1 MQRQQFLYLLGLSVL
16 PFRLLAANR
25 QPTPPQ
31 TEGPFYPVVPIPLR
45 SSLIRDEKNLVGE
58 VMQLDG
64 RILDRQNN
72 PLAGAKI
79 EIWQCDG
86 NGRYAHPAQDGYQR
100 FDPGFEGFGAQRTNH
115 RGEYHFTTLYPVPYP
130 GRPPHIHVKIWQGNQ
145 ERLTTQ
151 LYLQGNTGGVWF
163 RSRREPLQIDPRP
176 EMDGW
181 AKARFTFVV

>member
-31 TEGPFYPVVPIPLR
+31 TEGPFYPVVSIPLR

-130 GRPPHIHVKIWQGNQ
+130 GRPAPHPRQDMAGQPGAVDDTA
-145 ERLTTQ
+145 LS
-151 LYLQGNTGGVWF
+151 TGEY
-163 RSRREPLQIDPRP
+163 RRGLVQVPAGTVAD
-176 EMDGW
+176 
-181 AKARFTFVV
+181 